1 MGGAHGAP
9 QIIRR
14 SGESQGVALGKDLTA
29 PYVLSAVIAALMA
42 AQAVLGRVL
51 EGQYRDVAW
60 IRATWFGNDL
70 VTLLLAVPLLVTA
83 LVLVRRGS
91 VRALILWLGVLGYSA
106 YNYAYYM
113 LGAALNAFF
122 PLYVLL
128 LVLSVVTLILV
139 VSRVDASQVAAF
151 RAQTPVRAI
160 GGYLIFVA
168 VGLSLVW
175 FGMWAAYV
183 FAGRPTPVEPEA
195 FKLVAALD
203 TSIMVSLMAFGGRA
217 PVAPQR
223 LGRHGGW
230 HRGYP
235 RLALPDRA
243 VRQRR
248 RRDQPWTRGG
258 AWRAASVGRPGR
270 RDRDCHRGVA
280 QRPQGAGGRLTVV
293 GRLSRPA

>member
-9 QIIRR
+9 RIIRR
-14 SGESQGVALGKDLTA
+14 SGECQGVALGKDLTA

-42 AQAVLGRVL
+42 AQPVLGRVL
-51 EGQYRDVAW
+51 EGQYRDAAW

-106 YNYAYYM
+106 YSHAYYM
-113 LGAALNAFF
+113 LGAAFNAFF

-139 VSRVDASQVAAF
+139 VSRVEASQVAAF
-151 RAQTPVRAI
+151 RPQTPVRAI
-160 GGYLIFVA
+160 GGYFIFVA

-183 FAGRPTPVEPEA
+183 
-195 FKLVAALD
+195 LAA
-203 TSIMVSLMAFGGRA
+203 SNACRA
-217 PVAPQR
+217 RSVQ
-223 LGRHGGW
+223 
-230 HRGYP
+230 
-235 RLALPDRA
+235 DRA

-280 QRPQGAGGRLTVV
+280 RGLKVPGTA
-293 GRLSRPA
+293 